1 MTQPNQADAEAKA
14 KADAEAKANQGDS
27 PTADTSRRYR
37 PGQVATFRVN
47 DPTTGDEFT
56 GHGLVLKVDGDQADV
71 AVIGTAHVRVALDKL
86 APAKV
91 DEVPNPLPAPAPAE
105 GSGE

>member
-1 MTQPNQADAEAKA
+1 MTQPNQQAGG
-14 KADAEAKANQGDS
+14 GDS

-37 PGQVATFRVN
+37 PGQVAKFRAV

-56 GHGLVLKVDGDQADV
+56 GHGLVLKVDGDVADV
-71 AVIGTAHVRVALDKL
+71 AIIGGHVRVEVDKL
-86 APAKV
+86 TAAKV
-91 DEVPNPLPAPAPAE
+91 DELPNPLPAPAPAE